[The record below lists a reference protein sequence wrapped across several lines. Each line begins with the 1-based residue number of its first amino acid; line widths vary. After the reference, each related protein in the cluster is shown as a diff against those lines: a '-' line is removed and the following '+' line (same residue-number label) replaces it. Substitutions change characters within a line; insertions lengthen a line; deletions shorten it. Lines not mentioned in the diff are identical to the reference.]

1 MYKVKV
7 NGEKDFEIVN
17 NRINNVEQPFDL
29 IEVKDGEFHV
39 LLNSK
44 SYTAIITNAVPEEKL
59 FTIRV
64 NGNDYDVKVEDKF
77 DILLQQLGMGNMKSA
92 KINQIKAPMPG
103 LVFKLLVQ
111 AGDSIK
117 KGDPVLILEAMKMEN
132 ILKAPADATIKKI
145 CVNQGQAVEK
155 GQVLVELD

>member
-17 NRINNVEQPFDL
+17 NIINGQDLAFDM
-29 IEVKDGEFHV
+29 IEVKEGEFHV
-39 LLNSK
+39 LLNNK
-44 SYTAIITNAVPEEKL
+44 SYTAIITNMAPEEKL

-77 DILLQQLGMGNMKSA
+77 DILLQQLGMGAMKSA

-103 LVFKLLVQ
+103 LVFKVLVQ
-111 AGDSIK
+111 VGDTIK
-117 KGDPVLILEAMKMEN
+117 KGDAVLILEAMKMEN
-132 ILKAPADATIKKI
+132 ILKAPADAIIKKVS
-145 CVNQGQAVEK
+145 VNQGQAVEK
-155 GQVLVELD
+155 GQVLVELE

>member
-29 IEVKDGEFHV
+29 IEVKEGEFHV
-39 LLNSK
+39 LLNNK
-44 SYTAIITNAVPEEKL
+44 SYTAIIINAVPEEKL
-59 FTIRV
+59 FSIRV

-103 LVFKLLVQ
+103 LVFKLLAQ

-145 CVNQGQAVEK
+145 SVNQGQAVEK
-155 GQVLVELD
+155 GQVLVELE